1 MHRFVISASAL
12 ISAILINTLAAD
24 TVNKIEESSIQDT
37 STSRYTDVAQKY
49 YDYIISNQS
58 SIDTADN
65 LSFLLMPLTELSLD
79 YKYILSDF
87 RESPVTPSTPNDI
100 SSLRLYVREKS
111 QKRPEPDY
119 FNMEYGHYLICQRNK
134 SVYLPDST
142 TVPYLPPFNKITF
155 KYSPIAVWEAYLLH
169 CTERFIGMRNEA
181 NYNKETFILSQKDID
196 KITDNIKNQ
205 WDTDCFENGSVKTS
219 STANGQRRIKN
230 ILTLIDSLKNI
241 EPDSLEPVITENEN
255 SVTIEH
261 YAFAEFAGLIRLKTV
276 LYLNESKSMI
286 TKIKSNTPSIISPY
300 RRNIYY

>member
-1 MHRFVISASAL
+1 MYRFVKSASAL
-12 ISAILINTLAAD
+12 ILAISMNAMAAD
-24 TVNKIEESSIQDT
+24 TVHKIEQSTIQYT
-37 STSRYTDVAQKY
+37 STSRHADVAQKY

-58 SIDTADN
+58 AIDTADN

-79 YKYILSDF
+79 HKYILSDF
-87 RESPVTPSTPNDI
+87 RELPVAPSNPNDI
-100 SSLRLYVREKS
+100 SSLRLYVRKKS
-111 QKRPEPDY
+111 QKRPAPDY
-119 FNMEYGHYLICQRNK
+119 FNMEYSHYLKCQRNK
-134 SVYLPDST
+134 TIYLPNTT
-142 TVPYLPPFNKITF
+142 TVAYLYPFNKITF
-155 KYSPIAVWEAYLLH
+155 KYSPMAAWEAYLLY

-205 WDTDCFENGSVKTS
+205 WDTDCFENGSVKSTT
-219 STANGQRRIKN
+219 TANGQRRIKN
-230 ILTLIDSLKNI
+230 ILTLLDSLKNI